1 MAQKEGDFLG
11 GFVLGAVVGG
21 IVGGVIGAAL
31 VPRLL
36 QRGSRQV
43 SRAQDP
49 DPLRQTQSAH
59 TEKTTSRRVSAR
71 LQAADDVAIAQARKT
86 LEEKIA
92 QLNEAIQDTRAQL
105 LVEDRQPR

>member
-11 GFVLGAVVGG
+11 GFVIGAVVGG

-36 QRGSRQV
+36 KRGSHKVAGERT
-43 SRAQDP
+43 DP
-49 DPLRQTQSAH
+49 WQQTQSP
-59 TEKTTSRRVSAR
+59 TPEKNTSRRVSAR

-105 LVEDRQPR
+105 LVQDSQPR

>member
-11 GFVLGAVVGG
+11 GFVIGAVVGG

-36 QRGSRQV
+36 KRGSRQV
-43 SRAQDP
+43 SGERNSA
-49 DPLRQTQSAH
+49 PLGQTPSAH
-59 TEKTTSRRVSAR
+59 PEKATSRRVSAR
-71 LQAADDVAIAQARKT
+71 LQAADDAAIAQARKT